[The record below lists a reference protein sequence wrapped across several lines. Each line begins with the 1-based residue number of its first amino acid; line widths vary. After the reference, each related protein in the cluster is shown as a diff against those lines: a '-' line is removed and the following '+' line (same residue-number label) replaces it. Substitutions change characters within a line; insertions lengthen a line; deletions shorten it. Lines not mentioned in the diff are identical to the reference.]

1 MYTMPA
7 TARYSNRMSVRAIL
21 LRVLLCLALVLNGAT
36 PAMASA
42 KMVQMHAAHLS
53 DSRAVTRATQVAS
66 VEPSASC
73 HDQVVQAQ
81 PQHAAE
87 VANHQQP
94 DQSDQGCCK
103 SSACTCACV
112 HHAAAMVP
120 LVVFHGASIAQ
131 GNSVRPMAL
140 SHPAPALPHLIRPPI
155 D

>member
-7 TARYSNRMSVRAIL
+7 TARYSNRMSARAIM

-42 KMVQMHAAHLS
+42 QMVQMHAAHLS
-53 DSRAVTRATQVAS
+53 DSRAVTPATQVVS

-81 PQHAAE
+81 PQHADE
-87 VANHQQP
+87 VADHQQP
-94 DQSDQGCCK
+94 DQSDPGCCK
-103 SSACTCACV
+103 SNVCTCACV
-112 HHAAAMVP
+112 HHAAAMAP

-140 SHPAPALPHLIRPPI
+140 SHPAPALPHQIRPPI
-155 D
+155 G